1 VTPNP
6 TVLKKIREALLQPV
20 TALAAGI
27 LTTIL
32 IILCTSA
39 HPGAVIAKFF
49 AGPFSSTYYFGCML
63 NTAGLLLLSAMGAD
77 LAIQSGSMNLGGE
90 GQVYAGGFLA
100 AMVLYTLNKAAV
112 PGPVA
117 VLLAALVVS
126 AACGGLTLL
135 SHLLYVT
142 RGVTVLLSSFL
153 ISQAL
158 IPVIDGA
165 IAGPARDTT
174 GNLLATPFVPQSM
187 RFAQIMKP
195 SLFNTSFIIVV
206 ILFAVY
212 ALFLGKTRTGRQLT
226 ITGTANQFAQY
237 TGIKTTQLQGWA
249 LFASGA
255 LHGLTGFFAVT
266 GAYYTCHSGFYSGM
280 GWNALTVALIAAR
293 KPVFLAPSALLLAYL
308 FTASNK
314 AVLSGTLNFDLPG
327 ILQGSILFF
336 ITAQIIVTRRRKS

>member
-1 VTPNP
+1 MPDKTFLQKLRN
-6 TVLKKIREALLQPV
+6 TLLQPV
-20 TALAAGI
+20 TALAAGV
-27 LTTIL
+27 LTTII

-39 HPGAVIAKFF
+39 HPGTVIAKFF

-100 AMVLYTLNKAAV
+100 AMLLYALNKAGI

-117 VLLAALVVS
+117 LLLAAAAVCLVT
-126 AACGGLTLL
+126 GGLTLI
-135 SHLLYVT
+135 SHLLSIT
-142 RGVTVLLSSFL
+142 RNVTVLLSSFL

-158 IPVIDGA
+158 IPVINGA

-174 GNLLATPFVPQSM
+174 GNLLATPFIPVSM
-187 RFAQIMKP
+187 RFSQIMKP
-195 SLFNTSFIIVV
+195 SLFNTSFFIVV
-206 ILFAVY
+206 VLFAVY
-212 ALFLGKTRTGRQLT
+212 ALFLGKTRTGRQLI
-226 ITGTANQFAQY
+226 ITGTAGQFARY
-237 TGIKTTQLQGWA
+237 TGMPTVSIQGWS

-266 GAYYTCHSGFYSGM
+266 GAYYTCHNGFYSGM

-314 AVLSGTLNFDLPG
+314 ATLSGTLNFDLPG
-327 ILQGSILFF
+327 ILQGIILFF
-336 ITAQIIVTRRRKS
+336 ITAQIISTRRRNI